1 MAKWLTNVDLNKNE
15 LQNARVQNL
24 PTAPS
29 NPVPGQIYFNTG
41 DKKGYMW
48 NGTNWIDMLSTGE
61 GTITSVGINNA
72 TNGGLTVIGSPITSS
87 GVISVGHTNVL
98 TSAQTKQ
105 GIYPIAIDKNGH
117 ISSYG
122 TEVTIP
128 DAQIQSD
135 WNQTDNSEVDFIKN
149 KPALAKV
156 ATSGSYSDLTGTP
169 ELAKVATSGL
179 YSDLTGTPKLATV
192 ATSGLYSD
200 LTGAPTLSD
209 VATSGD
215 YNDLTNK
222 PELSTVATSGS
233 YNDLTDKPTIPSKTS
248 DLTNDSFV
256 SYTTNTQGL
265 TDTQKN
271 NARTNI
277 GAISSGLIG
286 QPNGLATLDG
296 SGLVP
301 SSQLPSYV
309 DDVIE
314 LLTISDTAP
323 TECAT
328 GDKYYNSTS
337 KKIFTATGTNTWGT
351 TGETPETGKIYVTAD
366 TNKSYRWSG
375 SDLVEISASSIHKYA
390 ADIEGDGDTTSF
402 PISHS
407 LATRDVIVNVY
418 DTLDY
423 EKVYTD
429 LEMTS
434 TDSITVKFS
443 QAPAPGTNY
452 RVVIIA

>member
-24 PTAPS
+24 PTPPS

-41 DKKGYMW
+41 DNKGYMW

-72 TNGGLTVIGSPITSS
+72 ANGGLTVTGSPITSS
-87 GVISVGHTNVL
+87 GVITVGHTNIL
-98 TSAQTKQ
+98 TTAQTKQ

-135 WNQTDNSEVDFIKN
+135 WNQTDDKEVDFIKN
-149 KPALAKV
+149 KPTLAKV
-156 ATSGSYSDLTGTP
+156 ATSGS
-169 ELAKVATSGL
+169 

-200 LTGAPTLSD
+200 LTGTPALSD

-248 DLTNDSFV
+248 ELTNDSFV

-265 TDTQKN
+265 TETQKN

-277 GAISSGLIG
+277 GAISSGIIG
-286 QPNGLATLDG
+286 QPNGLATLDS

-314 LLTISDTAP
+314 LLTISGTAP
-323 TECAT
+323 TECTT

-375 SDLVEISASSIHKYA
+375 SDLVEISASSIHKYV
-390 ADIEGDGDTTSF
+390 ADIEGDGSTTSF
-402 PISHS
+402 TISHG
-407 LATRDVIVNVY
+407 LATRDVIVNIY
-418 DTLDY
+418 DSLDY

-429 LEMTS
+429 CEMTS
-434 TDSITVKFS
+434 TDSITVKFT

>member
-24 PTAPS
+24 PTPPS

-41 DKKGYMW
+41 DNKGYMW

-72 TNGGLTVIGSPITSS
+72 ANGGLTVTGSPITSS
-87 GVISVGHTNVL
+87 GVITVGHTNIL
-98 TSAQTKQ
+98 TTAQTKQ

-135 WNQTDNSEVDFIKN
+135 WNQTDDKEVDFIKN
-149 KPALAKV
+149 KPTLAKV

-169 ELAKVATSGL
+169 
-179 YSDLTGTPKLATV
+179 KLA
-192 ATSGLYSD
+192 
-200 LTGAPTLSD
+200 
-209 VATSGD
+209 
-215 YNDLTNK
+215 
-222 PELSTVATSGS
+222 TVATSGS

-248 DLTNDSFV
+248 ELTNDSFV

-265 TDTQKN
+265 TETQKN

-277 GAISSGLIG
+277 GAISSGIIG
-286 QPNGLATLDG
+286 QPNGLATLDS

-314 LLTISDTAP
+314 LLTISGTAP
-323 TECAT
+323 TECTT

-375 SDLVEISASSIHKYA
+375 SDLVEISASSIHKYV
-390 ADIEGDGDTTSF
+390 ADIEGNGSTTSF
-402 PISHS
+402 TISHG
-407 LATRDVIVNVY
+407 LATRDVIVNIY
-418 DTLDY
+418 DSLDY

-429 LEMTS
+429 CEMTS
-434 TDSITVKFS
+434 TDSITVKFT